1 MKISNGM
8 KKISKF
14 LIFLL
19 AFLILVV
26 PAFSFAAENP
36 PLPGLVPCDNS
47 AAYPCDFT
55 AFMTL
60 INKVIT
66 FILFYMALPIA
77 AIMIAYAGFL
87 LITAAG
93 GEQKTKAKNI
103 FFNAV
108 IGLVI
113 AAAAWL
119 IIRTLLLI
127 VGYEGDWIG
136 F

>member
-1 MKISNGM
+1 
-8 KKISKF
+8 
-14 LIFLL
+14 
-19 AFLILVV
+19 
-26 PAFSFAAENP
+26 
-36 PLPGLVPCDNS
+36 
-47 AAYPCDFT
+47 
-55 AFMTL
+55 
-60 INKVIT
+60 
-66 FILFYMALPIA
+66 MALPIA